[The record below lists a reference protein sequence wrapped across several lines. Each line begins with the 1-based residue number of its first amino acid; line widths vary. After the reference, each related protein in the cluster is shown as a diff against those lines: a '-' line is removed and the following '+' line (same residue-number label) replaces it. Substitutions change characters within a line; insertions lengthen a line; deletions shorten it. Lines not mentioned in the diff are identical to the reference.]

1 MTYPP
6 DKLAP
11 CGTAAG
17 ARRHYRRGEK
27 PCPTCAQASRRDRNE
42 RTGYGPGRGDFDPRP
57 IRNGIPEPVAYT
69 WRGRRYPWAE
79 AVNVRMEA
87 VHGRPD
93 EHDLDDLGYLL
104 DSGYARAVSA

>member
-57 IRNGIPEPVAYT
+57 IRNGMPEMPYA
-69 WRGRRYPWAE
+69 WRARTYPWAQRTLAAAE
-79 AVNVRMEA
+79 AE
-87 VHGRPD
+87 HGSPD
-93 EHDLDDLGYLL
+93 EYDLDDLGYLL